1 MIKLKLETNCREQE
15 IIKEYLE
22 ENASETLADKIN
34 NGVKIQKDNKTL
46 INKKTLDTFLQYAC
60 EEARKLAEKGAKGAC
75 IEDKTVFGWAIHYFE
90 EGTIEGILLNEDGSE
105 YRKAPPTPPKQ
116 IETPKPKKE
125 NNQRSFFDMLDLTTN
140 AQKSEDKTEEKEEI
154 VEKIQQELPDWYLN
168 YVDKQESY
176 PDSLVFIKL
185 GDFYEAFNETA
196 NIIAKEMNLTLT
208 KKSFDTT
215 KVDMAGFP
223 YHVKDDY
230 IARVKDKYHYIIIEN
245 DNVEFIQKQEPK
257 QEKVETICVDIH
269 NQTFDKFLLK
279 TISALLD
286 GKVKLQ

>member
-1 MIKLKLETNCREQE
+1 MIKLNLETKNKEQE
-15 IIKEYLE
+15 IIKAYLE
-22 ENASETLADKIN
+22 ENASETLANKIN

-46 INKKTLDTFLQYAC
+46 INNKTLDTFLQYAC
-60 EEARKLAEKGAKGAC
+60 EEARKLAKKNANSAC
-75 IEDKTVFGWAIHYFE
+75 IEDKTVFAWAIHYFE
-90 EGTIEGILLNEDGSE
+90 EDTIEGILLNEDGSE
-105 YRKAPPTPPKQ
+105 FKKAPPTPPKQ
-116 IETPKPKKE
+116 IGTPKPKKE
-125 NNQRSFFDMLDLTTN
+125 NAQQSFFDMLDLSTN
-140 AQKSEDKTEEKEEI
+140 TQESENKTEEKEEI
-154 VEKIQQELPDWYLN
+154 IEKTKQELPDWYLN

-208 KKSFDTT
+208 KKSFDTL

-223 YHVKDDY
+223 YHVKEDY
-230 IARVKDKYHYIIIEN
+230 IARVKDKYHCIIIEN

-257 QEKVETICVDIH
+257 QEKVETISVDIH